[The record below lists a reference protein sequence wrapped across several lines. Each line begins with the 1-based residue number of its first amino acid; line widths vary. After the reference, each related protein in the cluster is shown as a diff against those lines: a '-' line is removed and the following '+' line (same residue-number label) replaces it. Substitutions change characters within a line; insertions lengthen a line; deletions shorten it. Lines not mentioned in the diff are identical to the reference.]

1 MKILRKKQQD
11 GRRRSDRNARGE
23 GRTTSAALEE
33 RYSFRRNRTLTGSLA
48 SHVASANEE
57 ASELRSPRVKTHDL
71 RRQRRRVFL
80 RLVAVIGA
88 GILLGYGIY
97 QSIAIV
103 RIVSSGHIAVSD
115 PGRYE
120 SKIQE
125 YLGGHFFERSRVT
138 VDLGRLTAY
147 VQDNGCPEVASIS
160 NPKIGGL
167 GATTFEVTFRKP
179 VVSWKTGVNQLFVDS
194 EGNAFER
201 NLYPAPAVE
210 VVDQTGIPATNR
222 VLASNRF
229 LGFIGRVIGQMEV
242 QGYKVTQVVLPADTT
257 RQILISLEGV
267 AYPVKLSTDRP
278 AGEQAEDA
286 ARAIHHLANNGI
298 GAEYIDIR
306 VSGKAYYK

>member
-1 MKILRKKQQD
+1 MKILRKKQQE
-11 GRRRSDRNARGE
+11 GRRSSRAARGE
-23 GRTTSAALEE
+23 GRASSADLDE

-48 SHVASANEE
+48 SHVASANEDT
-57 ASELRSPRVKTHDL
+57 SELRSPRVKTHDL

-80 RLVAVIGA
+80 RLIIVIGA
-88 GILLGYGIY
+88 GLLLGYGIY

-103 RIVSSGHIAVSD
+103 RVAPTGQIAVTD
-115 PGRYE
+115 PSRYE
-120 SKIQE
+120 AKIQE
-125 YLGGHFFERSRVT
+125 YLGRHFFERSRVT

-160 NPKIGGL
+160 NPKVSGL

-179 VVSWKTGVNQLFVDS
+179 VVSWKTGSNQLFVDS

-201 NLYPAPAVE
+201 NLYSAPAVE

-286 ARAIHHLANNGI
+286 ARAIRHLSNNGTS
-298 GAEYIDIR
+298 AEYIDVR